1 MLNNSLM
8 AERMENDFIVP
19 EIGLFDALEAVNE
32 VADSMREIC
41 KKDQDIN
48 INYSGIK
55 EIKTDKKILQKI
67 MLNLISNAIKYSDS
81 NIYGIIKNS
90 RKKPIISVKDSGI
103 GVPENVQKHLFSRFF
118 RASNATHLKG
128 IGLGLTTI
136 SFYIKALKGSIH
148 HISKENMGSIFEVFI
163 PNNFKNL

>member
-1 MLNNSLM
+1 M

-55 EIKTDKKILQKI
+55 EIKTDKKIMQK
-67 MLNLISNAIKYSDS
+67 NNA
-81 NIYGIIKNS
+81 
-90 RKKPIISVKDSGI
+90 
-103 GVPENVQKHLFSRFF
+103 
-118 RASNATHLKG
+118 
-128 IGLGLTTI
+128 
-136 SFYIKALKGSIH
+136 
-148 HISKENMGSIFEVFI
+148 
-163 PNNFKNL
+163 